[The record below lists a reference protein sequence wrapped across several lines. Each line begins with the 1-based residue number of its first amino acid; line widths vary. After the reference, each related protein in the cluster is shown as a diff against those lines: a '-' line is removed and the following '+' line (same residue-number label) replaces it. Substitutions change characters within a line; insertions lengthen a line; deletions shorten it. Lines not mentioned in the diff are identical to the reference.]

1 MKTRKLRLL
10 SALLAVAM
18 IFVMTPVGAFG
29 VEFALDY
36 KYDEE
41 NGTATVTGYVGS
53 LPADGKVEI
62 PATVTY
68 QSRTYSVVAIGAYA
82 FAAFSYSSRLSNID
96 LSHATNLKS
105 IDQYA
110 FALCTNLKSVD
121 FSNISALESIGA
133 GAFADCSNLESVNFT
148 NATHL
153 TSIGPSAFAN
163 CSFLESVDLSDAI
176 RLETICANAF
186 VNCRFLKTVILPI
199 NGVLKRIGNSAFS
212 YQVGLAPIITEIVI
226 PPSVEEIDDMAFVGC
241 SELESITFM
250 PGSKLQ
256 SVGSDAFRS
265 CGKIYCEPTL
275 KDLFYCCGNSNIIT
289 SVTATF
295 IDRDV
300 ETSGPVDYGSPVTM
314 PIPPSRD
321 GYVFDGWYALDING
335 TCATTPFDFSQ
346 PLTVDTTFLAKW
358 NVNQIVPGGKSSY
371 FVTVEDGTACVLD
384 STEEEVITP
393 SESIQVE
400 EGQTVTIKAHEKIAG
415 DMLFDHWEVREG
427 NVQLVNERSA
437 TTTFKMPTTA
447 VRIAAIPVINEG
459 GGDDGAIVAVGI
471 AVGAAGI
478 VTLVY
483 NAWVEQY
490 SCQILG
496 KGVSV
501 PKTREEVALKA
512 WELAG
517 KPAVE
522 LNGEPLSEAAQAEK
536 WATESG
542 LMQNVD
548 GGFNGQKKMSKL
560 KALRMLD
567 AAKKL
572 GRPDERARSIKIKP
586 YSQYSYKRQGPGA

>member
-186 VNCRFLKTVILPI
+186 VNCRFLKTVM
-199 NGVLKRIGNSAFS
+199 LK
-212 YQVGLAPIITEIVI
+212 
-226 PPSVEEIDDMAFVGC
+226 
-241 SELESITFM
+241 
-250 PGSKLQ
+250 
-256 SVGSDAFRS
+256 
-265 CGKIYCEPTL
+265 
-275 KDLFYCCGNSNIIT
+275 
-289 SVTATF
+289 
-295 IDRDV
+295 
-300 ETSGPVDYGSPVTM
+300 
-314 PIPPSRD
+314 
-321 GYVFDGWYALDING
+321 
-335 TCATTPFDFSQ
+335 
-346 PLTVDTTFLAKW
+346 
-358 NVNQIVPGGKSSY
+358 
-371 FVTVEDGTACVLD
+371 
-384 STEEEVITP
+384 
-393 SESIQVE
+393 
-400 EGQTVTIKAHEKIAG
+400 
-415 DMLFDHWEVREG
+415 
-427 NVQLVNERSA
+427 
-437 TTTFKMPTTA
+437 
-447 VRIAAIPVINEG
+447 
-459 GGDDGAIVAVGI
+459 
-471 AVGAAGI
+471 
-478 VTLVY
+478 
-483 NAWVEQY
+483 
-490 SCQILG
+490 
-496 KGVSV
+496 
-501 PKTREEVALKA
+501 
-512 WELAG
+512 
-517 KPAVE
+517 
-522 LNGEPLSEAAQAEK
+522 
-536 WATESG
+536 
-542 LMQNVD
+542 
-548 GGFNGQKKMSKL
+548 
-560 KALRMLD
+560 
-567 AAKKL
+567 
-572 GRPDERARSIKIKP
+572 
-586 YSQYSYKRQGPGA
+586 